1 MREFDTTFI
10 VQPEISEEGREA
22 LLAKLRG
29 VLERA
34 GAVPLE
40 VDDMGKKKLAYEI
53 KRFQKGHYL
62 ALLYLD
68 AGKSVAEL
76 ERALRLDE
84 SILRFLTVR
93 KLDRVDDVEA
103 RKARAVD
110 LEKIRKE
117 RAAERA
123 VREAEERAA
132 REAAR
137 AAGENVDEP
146 SDDDD
151 DEEDPYER
159 RRDDRDRDRGDRRR
173 DDDDDDDRDRDRDR
187 DRDDRSPGGD

>member
-10 VQPEISEEGREA
+10 VQPEISDEGREA
-22 LLAKLRG
+22 LIAKLRG

-34 GAVPLE
+34 GGTPLE

-62 ALLYLD
+62 GFLYAD
-68 AGKSVAEL
+68 SGKAVAEL

-93 KLDRVDDVEA
+93 RLDHIEDLEA
-103 RKARAVD
+103 RKAKSVD

-137 AAGENVDEP
+137 AAGQSVDEP
-146 SDDDD
+146 SDVD
-151 DEEDPYER
+151 DEDDGFL
-159 RRDDRDRDRGDRRR
+159 RRDDRDDRDDRDGRRGR
-173 DDDDDDDRDRDRDR
+173 DDDDDDRPPR
-187 DRDDRSPGGD
+187 GE

>member
-10 VQPEISEEGREA
+10 VQPEISDEGREA
-22 LLAKLRG
+22 LIAKLRG

-34 GAVPLE
+34 GGTPLE

-62 ALLYLD
+62 AFQYAD
-68 AGKSVAEL
+68 SGKAVAEL

-93 KLDRVDDVEA
+93 KLDDIEDLEA

-137 AAGENVDEP
+137 AAGQSVEEP

-151 DEEDPYER
+151 EDDGFVL
-159 RRDDRDRDRGDRRR
+159 RRDDRDDRDDRGRR
-173 DDDDDDDRDRDRDR
+173 DDDDD
-187 DRDDRSPGGD
+187 RDDRPPRGE

>member
-1 MREFDTTFI
+1 MREYDTTFV
-10 VQPEISEEGREA
+10 VQPEISEEAREG
-22 LLAKLRG
+22 LLQRLRG

-40 VDDMGKKKLAYEI
+40 VDDMGKRKLAYEI

-62 ALLYLD
+62 SLFYAD
-68 AGKSVAEL
+68 SGKAVAEL

-93 KLDRVDDVEA
+93 QDAEVDDIEA

-110 LEKIRKE
+110 LEKLRHEK
-117 RAAERA
+117 AAERA

-137 AAGENVDEP
+137 LAGEAEPREREDDEEREHGGGP
-146 SDDDD
+146 VLLDDDDD
-151 DEEDPYER
+151 DEDE
-159 RRDDRDRDRGDRRR
+159 GDVRL
-173 DDDDDDDRDRDRDR
+173 
-187 DRDDRSPGGD
+187 PAEE

>member
-10 VQPEISEEGREA
+10 VQPEISEEGRET

-62 ALLYLD
+62 ALMYAD
-68 AGKSVAEL
+68 PGKAVAEL

-93 KLDRVDDVEA
+93 KLDRVEDIEA
-103 RKARAVD
+103 RKARAIE
-110 LEKIRKE
+110 LEKTRKE

-123 VREAEERAA
+123 VREAEERAQ

-137 AAGENVDEP
+137 AAGESVEEP

-151 DEEDPYER
+151 DEEDFLP
-159 RRDDRDRDRGDRRR
+159 RRDDRDDRDDRGGRGGRR
-173 DDDDDDDRDRDRDR
+173 DDDDDDDRAPR
-187 DRDDRSPGGD
+187 GD

>member
-22 LLAKLRG
+22 LIAKLRG
-29 VLERA
+29 VLERG
-34 GAVPLE
+34 GATPLE
-40 VDDMGKKKLAYEI
+40 VDDMGKKKLAFEI

-62 ALLYLD
+62 SLLYLD
-68 AGKSVAEL
+68 SGKAVAEL
-76 ERALRLDE
+76 ERSLRLDE

-93 KLDRVDDVEA
+93 KLDRVDDVEG
-103 RKARAVD
+103 RKTRAVD
-110 LEKIRKE
+110 LEKIRRE

-137 AAGENVDEP
+137 AAGENVEEP
-146 SDDDD
+146 SDDVE
-151 DEEDPYER
+151 DEDEYR
-159 RRDDRDRDRGDRRR
+159 RPDEDRDRGRGRR
-173 DDDDDDDRDRDRDR
+173 DDDDDDDRV
-187 DRDDRSPGGD
+187 PGGE

>member
-10 VQPEISEEGREA
+10 VQPEISDEGREA
-22 LLAKLRG
+22 LIAKLRG

-34 GAVPLE
+34 GATPLE

-53 KRFQKGHYL
+53 RRFQKGHYL
-62 ALLYLD
+62 SMLYAD
-68 AGKSVAEL
+68 AGKAVAEL

-93 KLDRVDDVEA
+93 KLDDVADIEA
-103 RKARAVD
+103 RKTRAVD
-110 LEKIRKE
+110 LEKVRKE

-137 AAGENVDEP
+137 AAGEVVDEP
-146 SDDDD
+146 SDDDED
-151 DEEDPYER
+151 DGGFGM
-159 RRDDRDRDRGDRRR
+159 RRDDRDDRGDRGDRGRGRR
-173 DDDDDDDRDRDRDR
+173 DDDDDDD
-187 DRDDRSPGGD
+187 DDRPPRGE

>member
-34 GAVPLE
+34 GATPLE
-40 VDDMGKKKLAYEI
+40 VDDMGKKKLAFEI

-62 ALLYLD
+62 ALMYLD
-68 AGKSVAEL
+68 PGKAVAEL

-84 SILRFLTVR
+84 SVLRFLTVR
-93 KLDRVDDVEA
+93 KLDRGEDIEA
-103 RKARAVD
+103 RKSRAVD
-110 LEKIRKE
+110 LEKTRKE

-137 AAGENVDEP
+137 AAGESVEEPTDEDEVDE
-146 SDDDD
+146 DD
-151 DEEDPYER
+151 YR
-159 RRDDRDRDRGDRRR
+159 RRDDRDRDRDDRRRR
-173 DDDDDDDRDRDRDR
+173 DDDDDDRPPR
-187 DRDDRSPGGD
+187 GE

>member
-1 MREFDTTFI
+1 VREFDTTFI

-22 LLAKLRG
+22 LILKLRG

-34 GAVPLE
+34 GATPLE

-53 KRFQKGHYL
+53 KKFQKGHYL
-62 ALLYLD
+62 SLFYLD
-68 AGKSVAEL
+68 KGQSVAEL

-93 KLDRVDDVEA
+93 REDSVTDIEA
-103 RKARAVD
+103 RKARSVD
-110 LEKIRKE
+110 LEKVRKE
-117 RAAERA
+117 KAAERA
-123 VREAEERAA
+123 VREAEERAQ

-137 AAGENVDEP
+137 LAGEHVPEL

-151 DEEDPYER
+151 DDEDEYVRPV
-159 RRDDRDRDRGDRRR
+159 RDDR
-173 DDDDDDDRDRDRDR
+173 DDDDDDDQPR
-187 DRDDRSPGGD
+187 GE

>member
-22 LLAKLRG
+22 LIAKLRG

-62 ALLYLD
+62 SMLYLD
-68 AGKSVAEL
+68 PGKAVAEL
-76 ERALRLDE
+76 ERSLRLDE

-93 KLDRVDDVEA
+93 KLDRVEDLDA
-103 RKARAVD
+103 RKARAVE
-110 LEKIRKE
+110 LEKTRKE

-123 VREAEERAA
+123 VREAEERAQ

-137 AAGENVDEP
+137 AAGESVDEP
-146 SDDDD
+146 SDDDE
-151 DEEDPYER
+151 DEEEYAPRREER
-159 RRDDRDRDRGDRRR
+159 GGRDDRGRR
-173 DDDDDDDRDRDRDR
+173 DDDDDDDR
-187 DRDDRSPGGD
+187 SPGGD